1 VRSMAVLST
10 AAESF
15 ARVVCTRKT
24 LSLLTRHHHPRANIG
39 VPIGSLSCD
48 PTLSFPH
55 LILGQTPRRSA
66 IGRKRSVAVPRA
78 ATPPRRGAAYG
89 AILSLR
95 ATQAALFE
103 IVRPAEF
110 VMNWKTYF
118 LLTGI
123 IFALVALARALR
135 RSRAAWRRER
145 SLRERCCEA

>member
-1 VRSMAVLST
+1 
-10 AAESF
+10 
-15 ARVVCTRKT
+15 
-24 LSLLTRHHHPRANIG
+24 
-39 VPIGSLSCD
+39 
-48 PTLSFPH
+48 
-55 LILGQTPRRSA
+55 
-66 IGRKRSVAVPRA
+66 VAVPRA

-145 SLRERCCEA
+145 PLRERCCEAYGGAWSLISAALRPKIAEISAEVLFAPIR